1 MLEERTDAC
10 WVNGIPLAPPS
21 PGRAREDF
29 PGDCFAPCFL
39 GYAEEW
45 PAARSAPAGCP
56 FFPRDGPC
64 PCCFLGFPS
73 RVWVSQLLYH
83 AAVESFPV
91 ALPAVS
97 QQLVPGGA
105 GAYPL
110 LLLSKGFLLGLGTLV
125 LLEAEPLWGPAV
137 WFAPAAAGS
146 CLILLLYGLS
156 AFRFSCRLLRA
167 CRSPEGAPLCLRR
180 QCKDLLLFLGLGA
193 GISLTGAGVCFL
205 WDVLI

>member
-1 MLEERTDAC
+1 MLGEWDTAGASLSGKGAGGFPRGLFCALFLGLCGGMAC
-10 WVNGIPLAPPS
+10 GAFCAGRLSLLSQGRALPLLFSGIP
-21 PGRAREDF
+21 
-29 PGDCFAPCFL
+29 
-39 GYAEEW
+39 
-45 PAARSAPAGCP
+45 
-56 FFPRDGPC
+56 
-64 PCCFLGFPS
+64 
-73 RVWVSQLLYH
+73 
-83 AAVESFPV
+83 
-91 ALPAVS
+91 
-97 QQLVPGGA
+97 VPGYGFLSCFTTLLLNLSLWLCLLFLSSLSLA
-105 GAYPL
+105 GLGLIPL

-146 CLILLLYGLS
+146 SLVLLLYGLS

>member
-1 MLEERTDAC
+1 MGEWDTAGASL
-10 WVNGIPLAPPS
+10 S
-21 PGRAREDF
+21 GRAREDF

-39 GYAEEW
+39 GVRGEW
-45 PAARSAPAGCP
+45 PAARSVPAGCP

-73 RVWVSQLLYH
+73 QGMGFS
-83 AAVESFPV
+83 A
-91 ALPAVS
+91 ALPRTVERCVCLLFLS
-97 QQLVPGGA
+97 SLSLA
-105 GAYPL
+105 GLGLIPL
-110 LLLSKGFLLGLGTLV
+110 LLLAKGFLLGLGTLV

-146 CLILLLYGLS
+146 SLVLLLYGLS